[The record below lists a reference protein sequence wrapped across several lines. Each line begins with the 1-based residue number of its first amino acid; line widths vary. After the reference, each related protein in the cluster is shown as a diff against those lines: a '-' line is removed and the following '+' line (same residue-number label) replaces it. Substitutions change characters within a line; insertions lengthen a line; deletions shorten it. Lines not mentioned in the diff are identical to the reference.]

1 MVRLLSTLESAVQT
15 AAQWCLQ
22 GFESGNK
29 LLVLGNGGSACEAQ
43 HLVSELMG
51 RYLSNRRPLP
61 AAALTADTAV
71 LTCIGNDF
79 SYEEVLARQIQAF
92 GRPGDLLTAF
102 STTGHSP
109 NVLRA
114 IETARALGLRSITFL
129 GRDGGA
135 SAALS
140 DCALIAPYHATAR
153 IQEAHNFLMHAFMD
167 IIERHV
173 GVH

>member
-71 LTCIGNDF
+71 L
-79 SYEEVLARQIQAF
+79 
-92 GRPGDLLTAF
+92 
-102 STTGHSP
+102 H
-109 NVLRA
+109 
-114 IETARALGLRSITFL
+114 
-129 GRDGGA
+129 A
-135 SAALS
+135 SAMTSLTRR
-140 DCALIAPYHATAR
+140 Y
-153 IQEAHNFLMHAFMD
+153 
-167 IIERHV
+167 
-173 GVH
+173 